1 MIKPAAKGYR
11 GWTVSG
17 SVCLGKRGHVLG
29 RWGAQATWRV
39 HWARRLCWQ
48 QLGQYRNVTFGRLGR
63 PQTWLACLQI
73 RDDKV
78 SPSHSEVC
86 YEGQM
91 NYLMLK
97 KLKSIKGVFH
107 YLIISRI
114 RIGTR
119 VKKIVL
125 SQLHAHNQMGK
136 KNSCKKY
143 LQLKDKIIWPQSK
156 THNHTLSSL
165 FHDCIH
171 AF

>member
-11 GWTVSG
+11 GWRVSR
-17 SVCLGKRGHVLG
+17 SVCSGKRGHNLG

-39 HWARRLCWQ
+39 HWARRLRWQ

-63 PQTWLACLQI
+63 PQTWLARLQI

-119 VKKIVL
+119 VIWFNPGATKTRSL
-125 SQLHAHNQMGK
+125 SETFFPRFCWTLLHWRTLCGCCRQLRV
-136 KNSCKKY
+136 
-143 LQLKDKIIWPQSK
+143 
-156 THNHTLSSL
+156 SL
-165 FHDCIH
+165 DF
-171 AF
+171 